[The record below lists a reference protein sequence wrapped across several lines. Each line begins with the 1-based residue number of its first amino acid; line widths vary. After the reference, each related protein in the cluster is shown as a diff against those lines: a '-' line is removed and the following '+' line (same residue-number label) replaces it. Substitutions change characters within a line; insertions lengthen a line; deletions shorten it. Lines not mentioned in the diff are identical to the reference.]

1 MAVKKI
7 WFSFIAFLLAI
18 LTCFVFIN
26 GATVYNAASI
36 INTNKKKI
44 IIDAGHGGFD
54 GGASVGNT
62 LEKDIN
68 LVIAKNLK
76 CLISMFGY
84 DIIMIRET
92 DCAIN
97 TEGNS
102 IRTKKISDMKNRLQ
116 IMKNYPEAE
125 FVSIHLNKY
134 TTSKPNGLQVF
145 YSPNDERSLTL
156 SKNIQGAVKEILQN
170 ENHRKVKK
178 ATKDT
183 YLLYNAPIPAVII
196 ECGFLSNPQELENLT
211 NSEYQQKLAFACF
224 CGIVSNNN
232 L

>member
-7 WFSFIAFLLAI
+7 WFSFIAFLLAF
-18 LTCFVFIN
+18 LVCFFYIN

-54 GGASVGNT
+54 GGASVGDI

-84 DIIMIRET
+84 DIIMVRES

-125 FVSIHLNKY
+125 FISIHLNKY
-134 TTSKPNGLQVF
+134 STSEPCGLQVF
-145 YSPNDERSLTL
+145 YSPNNEKSLIL
-156 SKNIQGAVKEILQN
+156 SNNIQETVRMVLQK

-211 NSEYQQKLAFACF
+211 NNEYQQKLAFACF
-224 CGIVSNNN
+224 CGIITNNS

>member
-7 WFSFIAFLLAI
+7 WFSFIAFLLAF
-18 LTCFVFIN
+18 LVCFVCIN

-36 INTNKKKI
+36 MNTNKKKI

-54 GGASVGNT
+54 GGASVGDI

-84 DIIMIRET
+84 DIIMVRES

-125 FVSIHLNKY
+125 FISIHLNKY
-134 TTSKPNGLQVF
+134 STSEPCGLQVF
-145 YSPNDERSLTL
+145 YSPNNEESLIL
-156 SKNIQGAVKEILQN
+156 SNNIQETVRMVLQK

-211 NSEYQQKLAFACF
+211 NNEYQQKLAFACF
-224 CGIVSNNN
+224 CGIITNNSI
-232 L
+232 